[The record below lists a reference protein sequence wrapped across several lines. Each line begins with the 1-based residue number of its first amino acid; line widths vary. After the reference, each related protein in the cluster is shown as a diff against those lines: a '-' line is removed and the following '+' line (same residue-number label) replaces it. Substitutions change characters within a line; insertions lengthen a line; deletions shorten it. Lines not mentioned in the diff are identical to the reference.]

1 MQRQEMRAPISTVLA
16 FYPTG
21 RPQTKGVALNC
32 PQGTERIPPRLIMTT
47 ETEPQ
52 TFRGV
57 VCLHC
62 NAPIPVPAIVGS
74 LQSADEGATQGRSQV
89 FNLRCPSCHKEK
101 PYRTR
106 EIVDF
111 AGSPEAIS
119 PFDPPSPLRWYS
131 PDGLTRAA
139 KA

>member
-1 MQRQEMRAPISTVLA
+1 MTIE
-16 FYPTG
+16 
-21 RPQTKGVALNC
+21 
-32 PQGTERIPPRLIMTT
+32 TERP
-47 ETEPQ
+47 

-57 VCLHC
+57 ICLHC
-62 NAPIPVPAIVGS
+62 KAPIPVPAIVGS
-74 LQSADEGATQGRSQV
+74 LQLADDGTESSQRRSQV

-111 AGSPEAIS
+111 EGTSETAMAPER
-119 PFDPPSPLRWYS
+119 PTPVRWF
-131 PDGLTRAA
+131 PQDGIARTA

>member
-1 MQRQEMRAPISTVLA
+1 MTLE
-16 FYPTG
+16 
-21 RPQTKGVALNC
+21 
-32 PQGTERIPPRLIMTT
+32 TERP
-47 ETEPQ
+47 

-62 NAPIPVPAIVGS
+62 KASIPVPAIVGS
-74 LQSADEGATQGRSQV
+74 LQTEASEGSESFQRKSQV

-106 EIVDF
+106 EIVEF
-111 AGSPEAIS
+111 EGTPETTT
-119 PFDPPSPLRWYS
+119 PPERPAPVRWY
-131 PDGLTRAA
+131 PKDGITRAA

>member
-1 MQRQEMRAPISTVLA
+1 MTLE
-16 FYPTG
+16 
-21 RPQTKGVALNC
+21 
-32 PQGTERIPPRLIMTT
+32 TERP
-47 ETEPQ
+47 

-62 NAPIPVPAIVGS
+62 KAPVPVPAIVGS
-74 LQSADEGATQGRSQV
+74 LQAANEGSESSARKSQV

-111 AGSPEAIS
+111 EGTPETAIA
-119 PFDPPSPLRWYS
+119 PERVAPVRWY
-131 PDGLTRAA
+131 PQDGMTRAA

>member
-1 MQRQEMRAPISTVLA
+1 MTIE
-16 FYPTG
+16 
-21 RPQTKGVALNC
+21 
-32 PQGTERIPPRLIMTT
+32 TERP
-47 ETEPQ
+47 

-62 NAPIPVPAIVGS
+62 KASIPVPAIVGT
-74 LQSADEGATQGRSQV
+74 AGEGTEASQRKSQV

-106 EIVDF
+106 EIFDF
-111 AGSPEAIS
+111 EGTPQTSVASGRPAPGS
-119 PFDPPSPLRWYS
+119 WYAQ
-131 PDGLTRAA
+131 DGMTRAA

>member
-1 MQRQEMRAPISTVLA
+1 
-16 FYPTG
+16 
-21 RPQTKGVALNC
+21 
-32 PQGTERIPPRLIMTT
+32 MTT

-62 NAPIPVPAIVGS
+62 KAAIPVPSIVGS
-74 LQSADEGATQGRSQV
+74 ADNGDGNETSHRKSQV
-89 FNLRCPSCHKEK
+89 FNLRCPVCHKEK
-101 PYRTR
+101 PYRTK

-111 AGSPEAIS
+111 TGTPQTIPTVDRPA
-119 PFDPPSPLRWYS
+119 PLRWYGQ
-131 PDGLTRAA
+131 DGISRAA

>member
-1 MQRQEMRAPISTVLA
+1 MTIE
-16 FYPTG
+16 
-21 RPQTKGVALNC
+21 
-32 PQGTERIPPRLIMTT
+32 TERP
-47 ETEPQ
+47 

-62 NAPIPVPAIVGS
+62 KEPVPVPAIVGTVEDANDGTES
-74 LQSADEGATQGRSQV
+74 FQRKSQV
-89 FNLRCPSCHKEK
+89 FNLRCPSCQKEK

-111 AGSPEAIS
+111 EGTPEKAIA
-119 PFDPPSPLRWYS
+119 PECPAPVRWY
-131 PDGLTRAA
+131 PQDGMTRAA

>member
-1 MQRQEMRAPISTVLA
+1 
-16 FYPTG
+16 
-21 RPQTKGVALNC
+21 
-32 PQGTERIPPRLIMTT
+32 MTI
-47 ETEPQ
+47 ETDHP

-62 NAPIPVPAIVGS
+62 KAPIPVPAIVS
-74 LQSADEGATQGRSQV
+74 SMQASSDEEAELSPRKSQV

-111 AGSPEAIS
+111 EGTPER
-119 PFDPPSPLRWYS
+119 PSAPERPTPVRWY
-131 PDGLTRAA
+131 PQDGMARAA

>member
-1 MQRQEMRAPISTVLA
+1 MTIE
-16 FYPTG
+16 
-21 RPQTKGVALNC
+21 
-32 PQGTERIPPRLIMTT
+32 TERP
-47 ETEPQ
+47 

-62 NAPIPVPAIVGS
+62 KAPVPVPAIVGTMQDANNEKE
-74 LQSADEGATQGRSQV
+74 LFPRKSQV

-111 AGSPEAIS
+111 EGTPEAAMA
-119 PFDPPSPLRWYS
+119 PERPAPLRWY
-131 PDGLTRAA
+131 PQDGLTRAA

>member
-1 MQRQEMRAPISTVLA
+1 MTIE
-16 FYPTG
+16 
-21 RPQTKGVALNC
+21 
-32 PQGTERIPPRLIMTT
+32 TERP
-47 ETEPQ
+47 

-62 NAPIPVPAIVGS
+62 KAPVPVPAIVGS
-74 LQSADEGATQGRSQV
+74 LQAASDASEPSLRKSQV

-111 AGSPEAIS
+111 EGTPEATMTFER
-119 PFDPPSPLRWYS
+119 PAPVRWY
-131 PDGLTRAA
+131 PQDGMTRAA

>member
-1 MQRQEMRAPISTVLA
+1 MTLQ
-16 FYPTG
+16 
-21 RPQTKGVALNC
+21 
-32 PQGTERIPPRLIMTT
+32 TERP
-47 ETEPQ
+47 

-62 NAPIPVPAIVGS
+62 KAPIPVPAIV
-74 LQSADEGATQGRSQV
+74 DETPGDENDAPESFPKKSQV

-106 EIVDF
+106 EIVDVE
-111 AGSPEAIS
+111 GTPETAVAPERPAPMS
-119 PFDPPSPLRWYS
+119 WY
-131 PDGLTRAA
+131 PANGMTRAA

>member
-1 MQRQEMRAPISTVLA
+1 MTLE
-16 FYPTG
+16 
-21 RPQTKGVALNC
+21 
-32 PQGTERIPPRLIMTT
+32 TERP
-47 ETEPQ
+47 

-62 NAPIPVPAIVGS
+62 KAPVPVPAIVGS
-74 LQSADEGATQGRSQV
+74 LLAASADAESSQRKSQV
-89 FNLRCPSCHKEK
+89 FNLRCPCCHKEK

-111 AGSPEAIS
+111 EGTPETAMSPERPA
-119 PFDPPSPLRWYS
+119 PVRWY
-131 PDGLTRAA
+131 PQDGMTRAA